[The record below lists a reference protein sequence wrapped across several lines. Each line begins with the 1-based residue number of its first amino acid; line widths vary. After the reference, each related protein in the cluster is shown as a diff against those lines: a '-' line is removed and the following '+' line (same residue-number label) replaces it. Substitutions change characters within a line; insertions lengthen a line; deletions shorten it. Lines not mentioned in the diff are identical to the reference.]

1 MVAVNSGM
9 AGCAV
14 ALRVVEES
22 ADIGMPRALVALE
35 RETVVA
41 ALIERVSG
49 ILCMW
54 EP

>member
-1 MVAVNSGM
+1 MVDVNSGM

-35 RETVVA
+35 RETVVG
-41 ALIERVSG
+41 ALIDDLPGSVRLSV
-49 ILCMW
+49 
-54 EP
+54 